1 MMFLTEKTAIIQ
13 SKATVQ
19 KILIQIAVLKIF
31 IRESFEVNF
40 QNILRILLE
49 DLSGN
54 SVLINFNKLSLSKRL
69 PKSYRM
75 RFFN

>member
-69 PKSYRM
+69 LKSYRM

>member
-19 KILIQIAVLKIF
+19 KILIQIAVSKIF

>member
-54 SVLINFNKLSLSKRL
+54 SVLINFNKLSLSKHL